1 MIPIAAELGLSPPGL
16 FKNPTTTTPRLPPLS
31 ALARPDSP
39 RGPWSSPTR
48 APPRPP
54 PGDLMTTIPQTGSRS
69 MGSSSTLGSA
79 SSGASSSGSTLA
91 ATSAASSSSPPSG
104 LNPGSK
110 HLLKITE
117 AWVDGVLVF
126 SFCFDLVKLATY
138 G

>member
-16 FKNPTTTTPRLPPLS
+16 LKNPTTATPRLPPLS
-31 ALARPDSP
+31 ALARPVSP

-54 PGDLMTTIPQTGSRS
+54 PGDLMTTTSPRTGGRS
-69 MGSSSTLGSA
+69 VGSSSTLGSA
-79 SSGASSSGSTLA
+79 SSGASSSGSTPA

-110 HLLKITE
+110 RLITLMVHVLYKID
-117 AWVDGVLVF
+117 VVLAV
-126 SFCFDLVKLATY
+126 ATHQL
-138 G
+138 GC